1 MTDANFASRLGARA
15 LQTRWIV
22 RAPISL
28 YRAGLGFVFGSRL
41 LMLQHTGRRSGTP
54 RFVVLEVVDHP
65 APGEYVIVSGFG
77 ATAQWYRNI
86 QADPRVRVW
95 TGFRRGVPATATPM
109 TDSESAAALDHYIQ
123 QHPKAWDKL
132 RGTIEH
138 ATGSPVDTLPM
149 VALRIG
155 DPKR

>member
-1 MTDANFASRLGARA
+1 MTTADLASRLGARA
-15 LQTRWIV
+15 LQTRWLV
-22 RAPISL
+22 RAPVRL
-28 YRAGLGFVFGSRL
+28 YHAGLGFVFGSRL
-41 LMLQHTGRRSGTP
+41 LMLQHTGRRSGAP

-86 QADPRVRVW
+86 QADPRVHLW
-95 TGFRRGVPATATPM
+95 IGFRRNLPATATPM
-109 TDSESAAALDHYIQ
+109 TPDQSAAALDHYIH

-138 ATGSPVDTLPM
+138 ATGKSVDTLPM
-149 VALRIG
+149 VALHINASH
-155 DPKR
+155 